1 MADEIVR
8 SLGSIPPGSF
18 LWQTAAVVH
27 AITDVRH
34 CQIAVD

>member
-1 MADEIVR
+1 MANEIVR
-8 SLGSIPPGSF
+8 LLGSILPGSS

-27 AITDVRH
+27 AITDLRH